1 MCPLIRDFPMG
12 KAEKLA
18 IFNSVG
24 FVNDAAGFAG
34 KGRVWGRVEKLF
46 LVTDNPYSTGLR

>member
-1 MCPLIRDFPMG
+1 MLKMCPLICDFPMG

-24 FVNDAAGFAG
+24 FVDDAAGFAG
-34 KGRVWGRVEKLF
+34 E
-46 LVTDNPYSTGLR
+46 